1 MVLVDRKHH
10 SSIRMAWIED
20 RIGIAASY
28 FAPALC
34 VYFTYVTSLRHN
46 NTLVCPHFTDENL
59 GSERL
64 SGPKLS
70 TTNK

>member
-1 MVLVDRKHH
+1 MVLADRKHH

-20 RIGIAASY
+20 RIGIGASY

-46 NTLVCPHFTDENL
+46 NTPVCPHFTDEKL
-59 GSERL
+59 GLRKAKW
-64 SGPKLS
+64 P
-70 TTNK
+70 